1 MAHFAKVQNG
11 KVIEVLVAS
20 QDFID
25 NYQDGRPGRWI
36 KTSYNTKGGVHH
48 DPETGEPSK
57 DQSKAL
63 RKNFASMG
71 WNYDI
76 VEDAF
81 YGPQTYPSWKLN
93 ETSYQWEPPLAK
105 PDNEKLYNWDETNG
119 RWIVLETE

>member
-36 KTSYNTKGGVHH
+36 QTSYNTKGGVHY
-48 DPETGEPSK
+48 DPETGEPSA

-63 RKNFASMG
+63 RKNFASIG
-71 WNYDI
+71 WSYNITLY
-76 VEDAF
+76 AF
-81 YGPQTYPSWKLN
+81 YGPQPYPSWTLN
-93 ETSYQWEPPLAK
+93 EISYQWEPPVAK
-105 PDNEKLYNWDETNG
+105 PDNDNIYNWNEETAS
-119 RWIVLETE
+119 WDAITE

>member
-36 KTSYNTKGGVHH
+36 QTSYNTKGGVHY
-48 DPETGEPSK
+48 DSETGEQSK

-63 RKNFASMG
+63 RKNFASIG
-71 WNYDI
+71 WNYNI

-81 YGPQTYPSWKLN
+81 YGPQPFPSWKLD
-93 ETSYQWEPPLAK
+93 ETSYEWEPPVARPK
-105 PDNEKLYNWDETNG
+105 DDKLYDWNEETQK
-119 RWIVLETE
+119 WVELVE

>member
-48 DPETGEPSK
+48 DPKTGEPSE

-63 RKNFASMG
+63 RKNFASIG

-76 VEDAF
+76 TVDAF
-81 YGPQTYPSWKLN
+81 YGPQPYPSWKLN
-93 ETSYQWEPPLAK
+93 ETSYQWFPPLAK
-105 PDNEKLYNWDETNG
+105 PDNDKIYNWNEEDQAWDAVE
-119 RWIVLETE
+119 

>member
-36 KTSYNTKGGVHH
+36 QTSYNTKGGIHH

-63 RKNFASMG
+63 RKNFASIG
-71 WNYDI
+71 WSYDI
-76 VEDAF
+76 NVDAF
-81 YGPQTYPSWKLN
+81 YGPQPYPSWKLN
-93 ETSYQWEPPLAK
+93 ETSYQWEPPIAK
-105 PDNEKLYNWDETNG
+105 PDDDKLYNWNEETQK
-119 RWIVLETE
+119 WVEATE